1 MLKIK
6 DLSVL
11 EEYGFEKK
19 TNEWFVEY
27 YRFPKEY
34 CGSWLT
40 IYPITKIINIE
51 LDYDITDVADICLDK
66 IYELI
71 QAGLVE
77 KVSNE

>member
-11 EEYGFEKK
+11 EEYGFEKQ
-19 TNEWFVEY
+19 TCEFVGEY

-34 CGSWLT
+34 CGAWLT
-40 IYPITKIINIE
+40 IYQITKTINIE

-66 IYELI
+66 IYELF
-71 QAGLVE
+71 QKGLVE
-77 KVSNE
+77 KV

>member
-11 EEYGFEKK
+11 EEHGFEKR
-19 TNEWFVEY
+19 TGEFVGEY

-40 IYPITKIINIE
+40 IYPITKIIEIE
-51 LDYDITDVADICLDK
+51 LDYDIKDVSYICLDK
-66 IYELI
+66 LYELF
-71 QAGLVE
+71 QKGLVE
-77 KVSNE
+77 KVW